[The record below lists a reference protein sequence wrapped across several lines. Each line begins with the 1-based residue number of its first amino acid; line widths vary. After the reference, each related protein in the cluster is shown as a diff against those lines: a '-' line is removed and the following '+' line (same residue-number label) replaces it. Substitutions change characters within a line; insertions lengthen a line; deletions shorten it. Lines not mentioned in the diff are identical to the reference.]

1 MVHGFL
7 IGTDRREPWM
17 LALDATCLVLVGLAV
32 AWRVQ
37 RGSASAPG
45 TGSPVGARAA
55 GPGAR
60 RLTGSRS

>member
-1 MVHGFL
+1 
-7 IGTDRREPWM
+7 M

-37 RGSASAPG
+37 RGPASAPRA
-45 TGSPVGARAA
+45 GSPVGARAA